1 VSVHAYDD
9 QWALAWPR
17 GMRRVPSL
25 LTGFGMMCGALA
37 LLVLAILILAEAN
50 APQAGH
56 GAGKAPATA
65 AMPTDWIDI
74 VRPIPIYDLSA
85 PELAKSP
92 LHYAARRDAT
102 GATRQDILTLG
113 TPAESPYVRLVL
125 TRLGS
130 QIPANPTLF
139 VDLARS
145 AAEVD
150 LSVAR
155 SRTPAA
161 FPTRFGPFEEADV
174 ELAAKTGK
182 TLSCLGFRGTA
193 ISGTFWISGFAC
205 GTDKE
210 PMAEAELTCLIDR
223 LDLNEAGDDQALSA
237 FFAASELRRNPAC
250 TGNALRPTGTHAS
263 WLDRNDAPQPLAG
276 KKLL

>member
-1 VSVHAYDD
+1 MSVHAYDD

-25 LTGFGMMCGALA
+25 LAGFGMMCAAVA
-37 LLVLAILILAEAN
+37 LLIVAILSLAAAN
-50 APQAGH
+50 APPAGN
-56 GAGKAPATA
+56 GAEKAIAVS
-65 AMPTDWIDI
+65 AMPTDWVDI
-74 VRPIPIYDLSA
+74 VRPIQIFDLSA
-85 PELAKSP
+85 PERAKSS

-113 TPAESPYVRLVL
+113 TTAESPYVRLVL
-125 TRLGS
+125 TRFTGQTLAD
-130 QIPANPTLF
+130 PPLF

-145 AAEVD
+145 AAD
-150 LSVAR
+150 AALSIAR
-155 SRTPAA
+155 SQTPFA
-161 FPTRFGPFEEADV
+161 FPTRFGPFEEAEV

-182 TLSCLGFRGTA
+182 TLSCLGFRGSA
-193 ISGTFWISGFAC
+193 LVGTFWISGFAC

-210 PMAEAELTCLIDR
+210 PMAQGELICLIDR
-223 LDLNEAGDDQALSA
+223 LDLNEAGDDQALSG
-237 FFAASELRRNPAC
+237 FFAASELRRNSAC
-250 TGNALRPTGTHAS
+250 AGNALRPTGTHAS